1 MKIYFVTGNDQKV
14 SEARDYVKQF
24 GGSPVAIELCAVKH
38 PLQEILHR
46 DIDLIVKNKALQ
58 AYQYLSVPCVV
69 EHSGLFM
76 DALKNLLPGGLGQI
90 IWDAVGD
97 RMCDFLRAD
106 DSRKATARSVIGY
119 CDGRRVRLYAGETQ
133 GRVAEKSRGQYVF
146 NWDPVFV
153 PDGSDQTYGEMG
165 PEKKRAT
172 SPFAK
177 AWKKFL
183 DEEFFTNHR
192 VS

>member
-1 MKIYFVTGNDQKV
+1 MKIYFVTSNVKKD
-14 SEARDYVKQF
+14 SEARDYVKRLA
-24 GGSPVAIELCAVKH
+24 GSTGAIELCTVNH

-46 DIDLIVKNKALQ
+46 DIEVIVKNKALE
-58 AYQYLSVPCVV
+58 AYKYLSLPCVV

-76 DALKNLLPGGLGQI
+76 DALSNLLPGGLGQI

-97 RMCDFLRAD
+97 RMCDFLRSD
-106 DSRKATARSVIGY
+106 DSRKATARSIIGY
-119 CDGRRVRLYAGETQ
+119 CDGRRVRLYVGETQ
-133 GRVAEKSRGQYVF
+133 GQVADKSRGQYVF
-146 NWDPVFV
+146 NWDPVFI

-172 SPFAK
+172 SPFVK

-183 DEEFFTNHR
+183 EEEFFTNR
-192 VS
+192 RLS